1 MVHSATLP
9 RSEAYLATRVTIMAD
24 RLLDAQAIEAMIDRP
39 LAQIPRLEGFAE
51 LIQSQPTGGARSR
64 AIENALI
71 RMLLAELT
79 VILRALTGDLR
90 QLFSFWARRFEL
102 FNLKAL
108 IRGKLNGL
116 DAETIKDN
124 LYDLP
129 PYTTLAKERLLQ
141 AESVTELLRML
152 EPTPYA
158 EIARQA
164 RLAFEDR
171 AEALYLDATIDR
183 RFFQGLV
190 QRADRLEDRHREPLR
205 RLVRGLVDHTNLI
218 WLLRYRFSYGLSPA
232 ETYYVLIPHGL
243 RLDRALLQ
251 RLCGLTEPRA
261 VLAELPERLR
271 EALGPADSA
280 VAVERALER
289 HYREVARG
297 ELRSNASAPTRAFA
311 YLLLREIDLKR
322 LQSVIQGKALE
333 LSPQLI
339 RSALGLTGA
348 AEQDSARSGTA

>member
-1 MVHSATLP
+1 MTYAATVR
-9 RSEAYLATRVTIMAD
+9 RSEAYLGARVTIMSGQ
-24 RLLDAQAIEAMIDRP
+24 LLDADAIEAMVDRP
-39 LAQIPRLEGFAE
+39 LSQIPRLEGFAD
-51 LIQSQPTGGARSR
+51 LIERQPTGRARAR

-71 RMLLAELT
+71 GQLLAELT
-79 VILRALTGDLR
+79 IVLRAVTGDLR
-90 QLFSFWARRFEL
+90 HFFTFWARRFEL

-108 IRGKLNGL
+108 IRGKLHGL
-116 DAETIKDN
+116 DAETIEDN

-129 PYTTLAKERLLQ
+129 PYTTLPKERLLQ
-141 AESVTELLRML
+141 AESISELLKML
-152 EPTPYA
+152 EATPYG

-171 AEALYLDATIDR
+171 AEAIYLDATIDR
-183 RFFQGLV
+183 RYFQGLV
-190 QRADRLEDRHREPLR
+190 KRVDRLEGRHRDPLR

-251 RLCGLTEPRA
+251 RLCGLPDPRS

-271 EALGPADSA
+271 EALGQVDSA

-289 HYREVARG
+289 HYRETV
-297 ELRSNASAPTRAFA
+297 RSHLQFNASAPARAFA

-322 LQSVIQGKALE
+322 LQAVIQGKALE
-333 LSPQLI
+333 LSPDLVRQ
-339 RSALGLTGA
+339 ALGLT
-348 AEQDSARSGTA
+348 AEAPGPRPRVS